1 MALDSKV
8 YSVVAGVTVVADL
21 FLFMF
26 LNNTNWKFLFF
37 AFLGTSAGVAGW
49 YAVSKMAWDEAKKVL
64 VYVVVASASTCI
76 YMLLLVKSLIADR
89 NTVTMSP
96 AHAHMF
102 ARLGAPSAGTL
113 LAGALVCALQ
123 AGAQGYAAYS
133 TGMLLAEQ
141 GSAPKESDPLVP

>member
-8 YSVVAGVTVVADL
+8 YSVVAGVTVVVDL

-64 VYVVVASASTCI
+64 VYVVIASASTCI
-76 YMLLLVKSLIADR
+76 YMLWMVKALISDR
-89 NTVTMSP
+89 NAVQM
-96 AHAHMF
+96 HAQMF
-102 ARLGAPSAGTL
+102 AMLGAPSEGTL
-113 LAGALVCALQ
+113 LAVRWSLH
-123 AGAQGYAAYS
+123 S
-133 TGMLLAEQ
+133 KLARK
-141 GSAPKESDPLVP
+141 AT